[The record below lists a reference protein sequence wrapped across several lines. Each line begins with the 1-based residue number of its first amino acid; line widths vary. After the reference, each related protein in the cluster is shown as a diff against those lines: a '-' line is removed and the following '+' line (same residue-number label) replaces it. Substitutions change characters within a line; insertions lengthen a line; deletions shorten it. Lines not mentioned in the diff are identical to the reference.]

1 MTPYTR
7 GRKNLRETKRE
18 FSKRREG
25 VMQPPQVQNYGR
37 RGEKKDALG
46 SRGEKNKAKTGLWR
60 RLHGLIRLTVATD
73 GRIEGAA
80 VNYIFSLV
88 AVKVHS
94 IRVRTT
100 KILSSLAAA
109 ARSDICNFASPPI
122 PFYSFSLL
130 QKISGLSFLLAP
142 ALFPPLVVAPIS
154 PAPGETG
161 RKGGG

>member
-1 MTPYTR
+1 
-7 GRKNLRETKRE
+7 
-18 FSKRREG
+18 
-25 VMQPPQVQNYGR
+25 MQPPQVQNYGR

-88 AVKVHS
+88 VVKVHS
-94 IRVRTT
+94 IRVCTT

-109 ARSDICNFASPPI
+109 ARSDICNFASPP
-122 PFYSFSLL
+122 FLFTLFRYYKKSL
-130 QKISGLSFLLAP
+130 A
-142 ALFPPLVVAPIS
+142 S
-154 PAPGETG
+154 PSS
-161 RKGGG
+161 